1 MPYAENKITLK
12 HEGQEYSAIY
22 TVESGVVS
30 VMMKDIDGMNR
41 GTSTYVDGSSTDT
54 VARSLLCEL
63 LKDLGI
69 L

>member
-12 HEGQEYSAIY
+12 HEGHEYSAIY

-41 GTSTYVDGSSTDT
+41 GTSTYVDGSSTDI
-54 VARSLLCEL
+54 VARSLFCEL